1 MAKFEA
7 APHRPAGRSLTFSG
21 QDGFSNGDHRVMGQ
35 HVETLVIG
43 AGPAGLT
50 AAYVLAKAGRD
61 VAVLE
66 MDPHAVGGS
75 SRTIDHHGF
84 KIDLNGGAYASTS
97 PAVLALWSELLPDG
111 FVEQPRTARI
121 YHRERFYAYPLK
133 ALEALGLL
141 GLRGAAAC
149 LASFGLAK
157 IRPIK
162 APRTF
167 GDEIR
172 NRFGAR
178 LSSTLFLPFAEK
190 VSGLIRDQMPAGRAG
205 AARPAA
211 SLRYPR
217 LGGGSIWRTCADQ
230 IAAFGG
236 EVALGRRVETLKFDP
251 ITRSWA
257 VTILRD
263 DGAHEVRTAD
273 HVVSTAPLRELMAML
288 RPAPISLF
296 HAGELMYRDQITVAL
311 VGRTRKP
318 LREAAIDV
326 HDTDLQ
332 VGRVQNYRAWSPD
345 MAPEGEA
352 ASCLGLDYFCFEGD
366 GLWTASDADLVALA
380 WREAAVMGLMDPT
393 AVSDARVVRQRK
405 VLPIEDEDCAE
416 HRAMIRL
423 DLKMQFPS
431 LHLAGRN
438 GLHRD
443 GARDQATLSGL
454 MTAENI
460 LTGETAHDVW
470 EVSAPPPAAG
480 RRAA

>member
-1 MAKFEA
+1 
-7 APHRPAGRSLTFSG
+7 
-21 QDGFSNGDHRVMGQ
+21 MGQ

-66 MDPHAVGGS
+66 MDPSQVGGS

-84 KIDLNGGAYASTS
+84 RIDLSGGAYASAS
-97 PAVLALWSELLPDG
+97 PRVLDLWSELLPDG

-133 ALEALGLL
+133 TLEALAHL
-141 GLRGAAAC
+141 GLRGGAAC

-162 APRTF
+162 VPKSL

-172 NRFGAR
+172 NRFGSR
-178 LSSTLFLPFAEK
+178 LSSMLFRPFAEK
-190 VSGLIRDQMPAGRAG
+190 VSGLICDQMPAGWRGVAK
-205 AARPAA
+205 PAA
-211 SLRYPR
+211 SFRYPR
-217 LGGGSIWRTCADQ
+217 DGAGSVWRTCADR
-230 IAAFGG
+230 ITALGG
-236 EVALGRRVETLKFDP
+236 EIGLGRRVESLKFDAVAK
-251 ITRSWA
+251 SWT

-263 DGAHEVRTAD
+263 DGVHEIRTAD
-273 HVVSTAPLRELMAML
+273 HVVSTAPLRDLMGML
-288 RPAPISLF
+288 RPTPISLF

-326 HDTDLQ
+326 HDPDLQ
-332 VGRVQNYRAWSPD
+332 VGRVQNYRAWSPA
-345 MAPEGEA
+345 MAPMGE

-366 GLWTASDADLVALA
+366 GLWTADDADLVALA

-393 AVSDARVVRQRK
+393 DLRDARVVRQRK
-405 VLPIEDEDCAE
+405 VLPIEDEDCAD
-416 HRAMIRL
+416 HLAMIRL
-423 DLKMQFPS
+423 DLKMAFPS

-438 GLHRD
+438 GLHRN
-443 GARDQATLSGL
+443 GERDHAPLSGL
-454 MTAENI
+454 LTAENI
-460 LTGETAHDVW
+460 LAGETAHDVW
-470 EVSAPPPAAG
+470 GVSTVQAPGRKAA
-480 RRAA
+480 

>member
-1 MAKFEA
+1 
-7 APHRPAGRSLTFSG
+7 
-21 QDGFSNGDHRVMGQ
+21 MGQ
-35 HVETLVIG
+35 HVETLVVG

-66 MDPHAVGGS
+66 MDPSEVGGS
-75 SRTIDHHGF
+75 SRTIDHNGF
-84 KIDLNGGAYASTS
+84 KIDLNGGAYASAS
-97 PAVLALWSELLPDG
+97 SSVLALWSELLPDG
-111 FVEQPRTARI
+111 FVEQPRTAGI

-133 ALEALGLL
+133 HLEALAHL

-162 APRTF
+162 TPKSF

-172 NRFGAR
+172 NRVGAK
-178 LSSTLFLPFAEK
+178 LSSMLFLPFAEK
-190 VSGLIRDQMPAGRAG
+190 VSGLIRDQMPAGRAN
-205 AARPAA
+205 AAKPTA

-217 LGGGSIWRTCADQ
+217 DGAGSVWRACAAR
-230 IAAFGG
+230 ITALGG
-236 EVALGRRVETLKFDP
+236 EVALGRRVETLKFDAAAKLW
-251 ITRSWA
+251 TA
-257 VTILRD
+257 TILRD

-273 HVVSTAPLRELMAML
+273 HVVSTAPLRELMSML
-288 RPAPISLF
+288 RPTPISLF

-318 LREAAIDV
+318 LRETAIDV
-326 HDTDLQ
+326 NDTDLQ
-332 VGRVQNYRAWSPD
+332 VGRVQNYRAWSPA

-366 GLWTASDADLVALA
+366 GLWSASDADLVALA

-405 VLPIEDEDCAE
+405 ILPIEDEDCAE

-443 GARDQATLSGL
+443 GERDHATLSGL
-454 MTAENI
+454 LTAENI
-460 LTGETAHDVW
+460 LGGEAAHDVW
-470 EVSAPPPAAG
+470 DVSAAPTPSRKAA
-480 RRAA
+480 

>member
-1 MAKFEA
+1 VFGGTVLNLVA
-7 APHRPAGRSLTFSG
+7 LVW
-21 QDGFSNGDHRVMGQ
+21 FSNGDHRVMGQ

-66 MDPHAVGGS
+66 MDPRDVGGS
-75 SRTIDHHGF
+75 SRTIDHRGF
-84 KIDLNGGAYASTS
+84 KIDLNGGAYASNS
-97 PAVLALWSELLPDG
+97 PQVLALWSELLPDG

-121 YHRERFYAYPLK
+121 YHRERFYTYPLK
-133 ALEALGLL
+133 TLETLAHL

-149 LASFGLAK
+149 AASFGVAK
-157 IRPIK
+157 IRPIR
-162 APRTF
+162 APKTF

-172 NRFGAR
+172 NQVGAW
-178 LSSTLFLPFAEK
+178 LSSMLFLPFAEK
-190 VSGLIRDQMPAGRAG
+190 VSGLIRDQMPAGRVGLAKS
-205 AARPAA
+205 AAHP
-211 SLRYPR
+211 RYPR
-217 LGGGSIWRTCADQ
+217 QGAGAMWRACADG
-230 IAAFGG
+230 ITAFGG
-236 EVALGRRVETLKFDP
+236 EVVLGRRVETLKFDAA
-251 ITRSWA
+251 TKLWT
-257 VTILRD
+257 VTILRE

-288 RPAPISLF
+288 RPTPISLF
-296 HAGELMYRDQITVAL
+296 HAGELMYRDQVTVAL

-405 VLPIEDEDCAE
+405 VLPIEDEECAE

-443 GARDQATLSGL
+443 GDRDRATLSGL
-454 MTAENI
+454 LTAENI
-460 LTGETAHDVW
+460 LSGETAHDVW
-470 EVSAPPPAAG
+470 DVSPAPAAG

>member
-1 MAKFEA
+1 
-7 APHRPAGRSLTFSG
+7 
-21 QDGFSNGDHRVMGQ
+21 MGQ

-50 AAYVLAKAGRD
+50 AAYALAKAGRD
-61 VAVLE
+61 VTVLE
-66 MDPHAVGGS
+66 MDPHEVGGS

-84 KIDLNGGAYASTS
+84 RIDLNGGAYASAS
-97 PAVLALWSELLPDG
+97 PRVRGLWSELLPDG

-121 YHRERFYAYPLK
+121 YHHDRLYTYPLK
-133 ALEALGLL
+133 SLEALAHL
-141 GLRGAAAC
+141 GLRGGAAC

-162 APRTF
+162 IPKTF

-178 LSSTLFLPFAEK
+178 LSSMLFQPFAEK
-190 VSGLIRDQMPAGRAG
+190 VSGLICDQAPAGRASL
-205 AARPAA
+205 AKPAA

-217 LGGGSIWRTCADQ
+217 EGAGAVWRACAAKITALGGEIG
-230 IAAFGG
+230 
-236 EVALGRRVETLKFDP
+236 LGRRVEALRFD
-251 ITRSWA
+251 A
-257 VTILRD
+257 VAKLWTATILRD

-273 HVVSTAPLRELMAML
+273 HVVSTAPLRELMSL
-288 RPAPISLF
+288 LKPTPISLF
-296 HAGELMYRDQITVAL
+296 HAGELMYRDKITVAL

-318 LREAAIDV
+318 LREAVIDV

-332 VGRVQNYRAWSPD
+332 VSRVQNYRAWSPA

-366 GLWTASDADLVALA
+366 GLWEASDADLVTLA

-393 AVSDARVVRQRK
+393 AVRDARVIRQRK

-416 HRAMIRL
+416 HLAMIRL
-423 DLKMQFPS
+423 DLKMLFPS

-438 GLHRD
+438 GLHRNGD
-443 GARDQATLSGL
+443 RDHAPLSGL
-454 MTAENI
+454 LTADNI
-460 LTGETAHDVW
+460 LAGEATHDVW
-470 EVSAPPPAAG
+470 AASPVAG

>member
-1 MAKFEA
+1 
-7 APHRPAGRSLTFSG
+7 
-21 QDGFSNGDHRVMGQ
+21 MGQ

-66 MDPHAVGGS
+66 MDPREVGGS
-75 SRTIDHHGF
+75 NRTIEHNGF
-84 KIDLNGGAYASTS
+84 KIDLNGGAYASAS
-97 PAVLALWSELLPDG
+97 PGVLALWSELLPDG

-121 YHRERFYAYPLK
+121 YHREHFYAYPLK
-133 ALEALGLL
+133 TLETLAHL

-162 APRTF
+162 TPRTF
-167 GDEIR
+167 ADEIR
-172 NRFGAR
+172 NRVGKR
-178 LSSTLFLPFAEK
+178 LSAMLFRPFAEK
-190 VSGLIRDQMPAGRAG
+190 VSGLISDQMPAGRAG
-205 AARPAA
+205 AAKPAP

-217 LGGGSIWRTCADQ
+217 DGAGSVWRACADK
-230 IAAFGG
+230 IATLGG
-236 EVALGRRVETLKFDP
+236 EVALGRRVESLKFDAAAKLW
-251 ITRSWA
+251 T
-257 VTILRD
+257 VTILRE

-273 HVVSTAPLRELMAML
+273 HVVSTAPLRELMSML
-288 RPAPISLF
+288 RPTPISLF

-318 LREAAIDV
+318 LRETAIDV

-332 VGRVQNYRAWSPD
+332 VGRVQNYRAWSPA

-352 ASCLGLDYFCFEGD
+352 ASCLGLEYFCFEGD

-443 GARDQATLSGL
+443 GERDQATLSGL
-454 MTAENI
+454 LTAENI
-460 LTGETAHDVW
+460 LAGETAHDVW
-470 EVSAPPPAAG
+470 DVSTAPAPSRKAA
-480 RRAA
+480 

>member
-1 MAKFEA
+1 
-7 APHRPAGRSLTFSG
+7 
-21 QDGFSNGDHRVMGQ
+21 MGQ

-50 AAYVLAKAGRD
+50 AAYVLARAGRD

-66 MDPHAVGGS
+66 MDPREVGGS
-75 SRTIDHHGF
+75 SRTIDHNGF
-84 KIDLNGGAYASTS
+84 KIDLNGGAYASAS
-97 PAVLALWSELLPDG
+97 PRVLDLWSELLPDG

-133 ALEALGLL
+133 TLETLAHL
-141 GLRGAAAC
+141 GLRGAAAS

-157 IRPIK
+157 MRPIK
-162 APRTF
+162 TPRTF
-167 GDEIR
+167 ADELR
-172 NRFGAR
+172 NRVGKR
-178 LSSTLFLPFAEK
+178 LSTMLFRPFAEK
-190 VSGLIRDQMPAGRAG
+190 VSGLISDQMPAGRAN
-205 AARPAA
+205 AAKPTA

-217 LGGGSIWRTCADQ
+217 EGAGSVWRACADK
-230 IAAFGG
+230 IAALGG
-236 EVALGRRVETLKFDP
+236 EVMLGRRVETLKFDAAARLW
-251 ITRSWA
+251 T
-257 VTILRD
+257 VTVLRE

-273 HVVSTAPLRELMAML
+273 HVVSTAPLRELMSML
-288 RPAPISLF
+288 RPTPISLF

-318 LREAAIDV
+318 LRETAIDV

-332 VGRVQNYRAWSPD
+332 VGRVQNYRAWSPA

-366 GLWTASDADLVALA
+366 GLWSASDADLVALA

-405 VLPIEDEDCAE
+405 VLPIEDEECVE

-443 GARDQATLSGL
+443 GERDHATLSGL
-454 MTAENI
+454 LTAENI
-460 LTGETAHDVW
+460 LAGEAAHDVW
-470 EVSAPPPAAG
+470 DVPVAPSPNRKAA
-480 RRAA
+480 

>member
-1 MAKFEA
+1 
-7 APHRPAGRSLTFSG
+7 
-21 QDGFSNGDHRVMGQ
+21 MGQ

-50 AAYVLAKAGRD
+50 AAYVLAKAGRE

-66 MDPHAVGGS
+66 MDPHEVGGS

-84 KIDLNGGAYASTS
+84 RIDLNGGASYASTS
-97 PAVLALWSELLPDG
+97 PRVLDLWSELLPDG
-111 FVEQPRTARI
+111 FVEQPRASRI

-133 ALEALGLL
+133 NIEALAHL
-141 GLRGAAAC
+141 GLRGAAAA

-162 APRTF
+162 SPRTF
-167 GDEIR
+167 AEEIR
-172 NRFGAR
+172 NRVGTR
-178 LSSTLFLPFAEK
+178 LSSMLFLPFAEK
-190 VSGLIRDQMPAGRAG
+190 VSGLIRDQMPAGRTG
-205 AARPAA
+205 AAKPTA

-217 LGGGSIWRTCADQ
+217 HGAGAVWRACADR
-230 IAAFGG
+230 IAALGG
-236 EVALGRRVETLKFDP
+236 EVALGRRVETLKFDAAAKQW
-251 ITRSWA
+251 T
-257 VTILRD
+257 VTIRRE

-273 HVVSTAPLRELMAML
+273 HVVSTAPLRELMTML
-288 RPAPISLF
+288 RPTPISLF

-318 LREAAIDV
+318 LRETTIDV

-332 VGRVQNYRAWSPD
+332 VGRVQNYRAWSPA
-345 MAPEGEA
+345 MAPDGEA

-393 AVSDARVVRQRK
+393 AIRDARVIRQRK

-443 GARDQATLSGL
+443 GERDHATLSGL
-454 MTAENI
+454 LTAENI
-460 LTGETAHDVW
+460 LAGETAHDVW
-470 EVSAPPPAAG
+470 EVSTVPTPSRKAA
-480 RRAA
+480 

>member
-1 MAKFEA
+1 
-7 APHRPAGRSLTFSG
+7 
-21 QDGFSNGDHRVMGQ
+21 MGQ

-66 MDPHAVGGS
+66 MDPREVGGS
-75 SRTIDHHGF
+75 SRTIDHNGF
-84 KIDLNGGAYASTS
+84 KIDLNGGAYASSS
-97 PAVLALWSELLPDG
+97 PSVLALWSELLPDG

-133 ALEALGLL
+133 NLEALAHL

-162 APRTF
+162 TPRTF
-167 GDEIR
+167 ADEIR
-172 NRFGAR
+172 NRVGKR
-178 LSSTLFLPFAEK
+178 LSTMLFRPFAEK
-190 VSGLIRDQMPAGRAG
+190 VSGLFSDQMPAGRAN
-205 AARPAA
+205 AAKPTA

-217 LGGGSIWRTCADQ
+217 EGAGAVWRACADR
-230 IAAFGG
+230 ITALGG
-236 EVALGRRVETLKFDP
+236 EVALGRRVETLKFDAAAKLW
-251 ITRSWA
+251 T
-257 VTILRD
+257 VTVLRE
-263 DGAHEVRTAD
+263 DGAHEIRTAD
-273 HVVSTAPLRELMAML
+273 HVVSTAPLRELMTML
-288 RPAPISLF
+288 RPTPISLF

-318 LREAAIDV
+318 LRETAIDV

-332 VGRVQNYRAWSPD
+332 VGRVQNYRAWSPA
-345 MAPEGEA
+345 MAPQGEA

-366 GLWTASDADLVALA
+366 GLWSASDADLVALA

-393 AVSDARVVRQRK
+393 AVSDALVVRQRK

-416 HRAMIRL
+416 HRSMIRL

-443 GARDQATLSGL
+443 GERDHATLSGL
-454 MTAENI
+454 LTAENI
-460 LTGETAHDVW
+460 LAGEAAHDVW
-470 EVSAPPPAAG
+470 DVSTAPSPSRKAA
-480 RRAA
+480 

>member
-1 MAKFEA
+1 
-7 APHRPAGRSLTFSG
+7 
-21 QDGFSNGDHRVMGQ
+21 MGQ

-61 VAVLE
+61 VAVME
-66 MDPHAVGGS
+66 MDPHEVGGS
-75 SRTIDHHGF
+75 SRTIDHNGF

-97 PAVLALWSELLPDG
+97 PSVLALWSELLPDG

-133 ALEALGLL
+133 TLETLAHL

-149 LASFGLAK
+149 AASFGVAK
-157 IRPIK
+157 IRPIRT
-162 APRTF
+162 PRTF

-172 NRFGAR
+172 NRVGAR
-178 LSSTLFLPFAEK
+178 LSSMLFLPFAEK

-211 SLRYPR
+211 RLRYPR
-217 LGGGSIWRTCADQ
+217 QGGGSMWRACAER
-230 IAAFGG
+230 IAALGG
-236 EVALGRRVETLKFDP
+236 EVAPGRRVETLKFDALARLW
-251 ITRSWA
+251 T

-296 HAGELMYRDQITVAL
+296 HAGELMYRDQVTVAL
-311 VGRTRKP
+311 VGRTHKP
-318 LREAAIDV
+318 LREAAIHV

-366 GLWTASDADLVALA
+366 VLWTASDADLVALA
-380 WREAAVMGLMDPT
+380 WREAAVMGLMDPA

-443 GARDQATLSGL
+443 GDRDQAPLSGL
-454 MTAENI
+454 LTAENI
-460 LTGETAHDVW
+460 LAGETAHDVW
-470 EVSAPPPAAG
+470 DVSPAPAPAAG

>member
-1 MAKFEA
+1 
-7 APHRPAGRSLTFSG
+7 
-21 QDGFSNGDHRVMGQ
+21 MGQ

-66 MDPHAVGGS
+66 MDPSEVGGS
-75 SRTIDHHGF
+75 SRTIDHRGF
-84 KIDLNGGAYASTS
+84 KIDLNGGAYASAS
-97 PAVLALWSELLPDG
+97 PSVLALWSELLPDG

-133 ALEALGLL
+133 NLEAIAHL

-162 APRTF
+162 TPRTF

-172 NRFGAR
+172 NRVGAR
-178 LSSTLFLPFAEK
+178 LSSMLFLPFAEK
-190 VSGLIRDQMPAGRAG
+190 VSGLIRDQMPAGRAS
-205 AARPAA
+205 AAKPTA

-217 LGGGSIWRTCADQ
+217 DGAGSVWRACAEK
-230 IAAFGG
+230 IAALGG
-236 EVALGRRVETLKFDP
+236 EVALGRRVESLKFDAAAKLW
-251 ITRSWA
+251 T
-257 VTILRD
+257 VTILRG

-273 HVVSTAPLRELMAML
+273 HVVSTAPLRELVGML
-288 RPAPISLF
+288 RPTPISLF

-318 LREAAIDV
+318 LRETSIEV

-332 VGRVQNYRAWSPD
+332 VGRVQNYRAWSPA
-345 MAPEGEA
+345 MTPEGEA
-352 ASCLGLDYFCFEGD
+352 ASCLGLEYFCFEGD

-393 AVSDARVVRQRK
+393 TVSDARVVRQRK
-405 VLPIEDEDCAE
+405 VLPIEDEHCAE

-443 GARDQATLSGL
+443 GERDQALLSGL

-460 LTGETAHDVW
+460 LTGEAAHDVW
-470 EVSAPPPAAG
+470 NVSAAPILGRKAA
-480 RRAA
+480 

>member
-1 MAKFEA
+1 
-7 APHRPAGRSLTFSG
+7 
-21 QDGFSNGDHRVMGQ
+21 MGQ

-66 MDPHAVGGS
+66 MDPRAVGGA
-75 SRTIDHHGF
+75 SRTIDHNGF
-84 KIDLNGGAYASTS
+84 KIDLNGGAYASAS
-97 PAVLALWSELLPDG
+97 PRVLDLWSELLPDG

-133 ALEALGLL
+133 TLETLAHL

-149 LASFGLAK
+149 LASFGVAK
-157 IRPIK
+157 MRPIK
-162 APRTF
+162 TPRTF
-167 GDEIR
+167 AEEIR
-172 NRFGAR
+172 NRVGSR
-178 LSSTLFLPFAEK
+178 LSSMLFLPFAEK
-190 VSGLIRDQMPAGRAG
+190 VSGLIRDQMPAGRAS
-205 AARPAA
+205 AAKPAA

-217 LGGGSIWRTCADQ
+217 DGAGSVWRACADR
-230 IAAFGG
+230 ITALGG
-236 EVALGRRVETLKFDP
+236 EVALGRRVATLKFDAAAKLW
-251 ITRSWA
+251 T
-257 VTILRD
+257 VTVLRE

-273 HVVSTAPLRELMAML
+273 HVVSTAPLRELMSML
-288 RPAPISLF
+288 RPTPISLF

-318 LREAAIDV
+318 LRETAIDV

-332 VGRVQNYRAWSPD
+332 VGRVQNYRAWSPA
-345 MAPEGEA
+345 MAPAGEA
-352 ASCLGLDYFCFEGD
+352 TSCLGLDYFCFEGD

-393 AVSDARVVRQRK
+393 AVSDALVVRQRK

-443 GARDQATLSGL
+443 GERDHATLSGL
-454 MTAENI
+454 LTAENI
-460 LTGETAHDVW
+460 LAGEAAHDVW
-470 EVSAPPPAAG
+470 NVSTAPEPSRKAA
-480 RRAA
+480 

>member
-1 MAKFEA
+1 
-7 APHRPAGRSLTFSG
+7 
-21 QDGFSNGDHRVMGQ
+21 MGQ

-50 AAYVLAKAGRD
+50 AAYVLAKAGRP

-66 MDPHAVGGS
+66 MDPDQVGGS

-84 KIDLNGGAYASTS
+84 RIDLNGGAYASAS
-97 PAVLALWSELLPDG
+97 PEVLELWSELLPDG
-111 FVEQPRTARI
+111 FVEQSRTARI
-121 YHRERFYAYPLK
+121 YHHDRFYAYPLRILD
-133 ALEALGLL
+133 ALARLGPRA
-141 GLRGAAAC
+141 GAAC

-157 IRPIK
+157 IQPIK

-178 LSSTLFLPFAEK
+178 LSSMLFLPFAEK
-190 VSGLIRDQMPAGRAG
+190 VSGLIGDQMPAGRGPAV
-205 AARPAA
+205 RPET

-217 LGGGSIWRTCADQ
+217 DGAGSLWRACADRIAALGGEIG
-230 IAAFGG
+230 
-236 EVALGRRVETLKFDP
+236 LGRRVDSLRFDP
-251 ITRSWA
+251 VAKLWTA
-257 VTILRD
+257 TILRD

-273 HVVSTAPLRELMAML
+273 HVVSTAPLRDLVGML
-288 RPAPISLF
+288 RPTPISLF

-318 LREAAIDV
+318 LRAAAIEV
-326 HDTDLQ
+326 HDPDLR
-332 VGRVQNYRAWSPD
+332 VGRVQNYRAWSPA

-366 GLWTASDADLVALA
+366 GLWTASDADLVDLA
-380 WREAAVMGLMDPT
+380 WREAAIMGLMDPT
-393 AVSDARVVRQRK
+393 ALRDARVVRQRK

-443 GARDQATLSGL
+443 GGRDHATLSGL
-454 MTAENI
+454 LTAENI
-460 LTGETAHDVW
+460 LAGETAHDVW
-470 EVSAPPPAAG
+470 GVEAVQAPRKAA
-480 RRAA
+480 

>member
-1 MAKFEA
+1 
-7 APHRPAGRSLTFSG
+7 
-21 QDGFSNGDHRVMGQ
+21 MGQ

-50 AAYVLAKAGRD
+50 AAYVLAKAGRE

-66 MDPHAVGGS
+66 MDSRDVGGS

-84 KIDLNGGAYASTS
+84 KIDLNGGAYASAS
-97 PAVLALWSELLPDG
+97 PAVLALWAELLPDG

-133 ALEALGLL
+133 NLDALAHL

-162 APRTF
+162 TPRTF
-167 GDEIR
+167 ADEIR

-178 LSSTLFLPFAEK
+178 LSSMLFRPFAEK
-190 VSGLIRDQMPAGRAG
+190 VSGLISDQMPAGRAH
-205 AARPAA
+205 AAKPTA

-217 LGGGSIWRTCADQ
+217 QGAGSVWRACADR
-230 IAAFGG
+230 ITALGG
-236 EVALGRRVETLKFDP
+236 EVALGRRVATLKFDAAAKLW
-251 ITRSWA
+251 T
-257 VTILRD
+257 VTVLRE
-263 DGAHEVRTAD
+263 DGAHEIRTAD
-273 HVVSTAPLRELMAML
+273 RVVSTAPLRDLMAML
-288 RPAPISLF
+288 RPTPISLF

-318 LREAAIDV
+318 LRETAIDV

-332 VGRVQNYRAWSPD
+332 VGRVQNYRAWSPA

-366 GLWTASDADLVALA
+366 GLWSASDADLVALA

-393 AVSDARVVRQRK
+393 AISDALVVRQRK
-405 VLPIEDEDCAE
+405 VLPIEDEACAE

-443 GARDQATLSGL
+443 GERDHATLSGL
-454 MTAENI
+454 LTAENI
-460 LTGETAHDVW
+460 LAGEAAHDVW
-470 EVSAPPPAAG
+470 DVSTAPRPSRKAA
-480 RRAA
+480 

>member
-1 MAKFEA
+1 
-7 APHRPAGRSLTFSG
+7 
-21 QDGFSNGDHRVMGQ
+21 MGQ

-50 AAYVLAKAGRD
+50 AAYVLAKAGRE

-75 SRTIDHHGF
+75 SRTIEHHGF
-84 KIDLNGGAYASTS
+84 RIDLSGGAYASAS
-97 PAVLALWSELLPDG
+97 SRVLDLWSELLPDG
-111 FVEQPRTARI
+111 FVERPRAARI
-121 YHRERFYAYPLK
+121 YHRDRFYAYPLK
-133 ALEALGLL
+133 SLEALAHL
-141 GLRGAAAC
+141 GLRGGAAA

-162 APRTF
+162 SPKTF
-167 GDEIR
+167 ADEIR
-172 NRFGAR
+172 NRVGAR
-178 LSSTLFLPFAEK
+178 LSAMLFSPFSEK
-190 VSGLIRDQMPAGRAG
+190 VSGLVGEQTPAGG
-205 AARPAA
+205 ARVRKPSA

-217 LGGGSIWRTCADQ
+217 EGAGAVWRACADK
-230 IAAFGG
+230 IAALGG
-236 EVALGRRVETLKFDP
+236 EVALGRRVETLKFD
-251 ITRSWA
+251 A
-257 VTILRD
+257 VAKLWTVTVLRE

-273 HVVSTAPLRELMAML
+273 HVVSTAPLRELMTML
-288 RPAPISLF
+288 KPTPISLF

-311 VGRTRKP
+311 VGRTRHP
-318 LREAAIDV
+318 LRETAIDV

-332 VGRVQNYRAWSPD
+332 VGRVQNYRAWSPA

-352 ASCLGLDYFCFEGD
+352 ASCLGLEYFCFEGD

-393 AVSDARVVRQRK
+393 AVRDARVIRQRK
-405 VLPIEDEDCAE
+405 ALPIEDEDCAE

-443 GARDQATLSGL
+443 GERDHATLSGL
-454 MTAENI
+454 LTAENI
-460 LTGETAHDVW
+460 LAGDTAHDVW
-470 EVSAPPPAAG
+470 AVSSVPSRQAA
-480 RRAA
+480 

>member
-1 MAKFEA
+1 
-7 APHRPAGRSLTFSG
+7 
-21 QDGFSNGDHRVMGQ
+21 MGL
-35 HVETLVIG
+35 HVETLVVG

-50 AAYVLAKAGRD
+50 AAYVLARAGRD

-66 MDPHAVGGS
+66 MDPREVGGS
-75 SRTIDHHGF
+75 SRTIDHNGF

-97 PAVLALWSELLPDG
+97 PRVLDLWSELLPDG

-121 YHRERFYAYPLK
+121 YHREHFYAYPLK
-133 ALEALGLL
+133 TLEALAHL

-162 APRTF
+162 TPRTF

-178 LSSTLFLPFAEK
+178 LSTMLFRPFAEK
-190 VSGLIRDQMPAGRAG
+190 VSGLICDQMPAGRVN
-205 AARPAA
+205 AAKPTA

-217 LGGGSIWRTCADQ
+217 DGAGSVWRACADR
-230 IAAFGG
+230 ITALGG
-236 EVALGRRVETLKFDP
+236 EVALGRRVEALKFD
-251 ITRSWA
+251 TAAKLWT
-257 VTILRD
+257 VTILRE

-273 HVVSTAPLRELMAML
+273 HVVSTAPLRELMSML
-288 RPAPISLF
+288 RPTPISLF

-332 VGRVQNYRAWSPD
+332 VGRVQNYRAWSPA

-366 GLWTASDADLVALA
+366 GLWSASDADLVALA

-405 VLPIEDEDCAE
+405 ILPIEDEDCAE

-443 GARDQATLSGL
+443 GERDHATLSGL
-454 MTAENI
+454 LTAENI
-460 LTGETAHDVW
+460 LAGEAAHDVW
-470 EVSAPPPAAG
+470 DVSAVPTPSRKAA
-480 RRAA
+480 

>member
-1 MAKFEA
+1 
-7 APHRPAGRSLTFSG
+7 
-21 QDGFSNGDHRVMGQ
+21 MGQ

-50 AAYVLAKAGRD
+50 AGYVLAKAGRD

-66 MDPHAVGGS
+66 MDADQVGGS
-75 SRTIDHHGF
+75 SRTIDHNGF
-84 KIDLNGGAYASTS
+84 RIDLSGGPYASAS
-97 PAVLALWSELLPDG
+97 ARVLDLWSELLPDG
-111 FVEQPRTARI
+111 FVEQSRTARI

-133 ALEALGLL
+133 ALEALGHL
-141 GLRGAAAC
+141 GLRGAAAS

-162 APRTF
+162 VPKSLR
-167 GDEIR
+167 DEIR

-178 LSSTLFLPFAEK
+178 FSSMLFRPFAEK
-190 VSGLIRDQMPAGRAG
+190 VSGLICDQMPTGWRGVAK
-205 AARPAA
+205 PTA
-211 SLRYPR
+211 SFRYPR
-217 LGGGSIWRTCADQ
+217 DGAGSVWRACADR
-230 IAAFGG
+230 IVALGG
-236 EVALGRRVETLKFDP
+236 EVGLGRRVESLKFDAA
-251 ITRSWA
+251 TKLWT
-257 VTILRD
+257 VTVQRE
-263 DGAHEVRTAD
+263 DGAVEVRTAD

-288 RPAPISLF
+288 RPTPISLF

-326 HDTDLQ
+326 HDPDLQ
-332 VGRVQNYRAWSPD
+332 VGRVQNYRAWSPA
-345 MAPEGEA
+345 MAPMGE

-393 AVSDARVVRQRK
+393 DLRDARVVRQRK

-416 HRAMIRL
+416 HLAMIRL
-423 DLKMQFPS
+423 DLKMSFPS

-438 GLHRD
+438 GLHRN
-443 GARDQATLSGL
+443 GERDHAPLSGL
-454 MTAENI
+454 LTAENI

-470 EVSAPPPAAG
+470 GVSTVQAQG

>member
-1 MAKFEA
+1 
-7 APHRPAGRSLTFSG
+7 
-21 QDGFSNGDHRVMGQ
+21 MGQ

-66 MDPHAVGGS
+66 MDPYELGGS

-97 PAVLALWSELLPDG
+97 SAVLALWSELLPGG
-111 FVEQPRTARI
+111 FVEQPLTARI
-121 YHRERFYAYPLK
+121 YHRERLYAYPLK

-149 LASFGLAK
+149 LASFGVAK

-162 APRTF
+162 TPRTF

-178 LSSTLFLPFAEK
+178 LSSMLFLPFAEK

-205 AARPAA
+205 AARPAT

-217 LGGGSIWRTCADQ
+217 QGGGSMWRACAER
-230 IAAFGG
+230 ITAFGG
-236 EVALGRRVETLKFDP
+236 EVALGRRVEVLKFDP
-251 ITRSWA
+251 VARLWT

-311 VGRTRKP
+311 VGRTRNP
-318 LREAAIDV
+318 LRDAAIDV

-332 VGRVQNYRAWSPD
+332 VGRVQNYRAWSPA
-345 MAPEGEA
+345 MAPEGEQ

-443 GARDQATLSGL
+443 GGRDQAALSGL

-460 LTGETAHDVW
+460 LAGETAHDVW
-470 EVSAPPPAAG
+470 EVSAPPATG

>member
-1 MAKFEA
+1 
-7 APHRPAGRSLTFSG
+7 
-21 QDGFSNGDHRVMGQ
+21 MGQ

-50 AAYVLAKAGRD
+50 AAHALAKAGRD

-66 MDPHAVGGS
+66 MDAQQVGGS

-84 KIDLNGGAYASTS
+84 KIELNGGAYVSTS
-97 PAVLALWSELLPDG
+97 SKVLDLWAELAPKG

-133 ALEALGLL
+133 TLETLAHL
-141 GLRGAAAC
+141 GLRGGAAC

-162 APRTF
+162 TPRTF

-172 NRFGAR
+172 NRFGAHLSAR
-178 LSSTLFLPFAEK
+178 LFKPFVEK
-190 VSGLIRDQMPAGRAG
+190 VSGLISDQTPAGRGG
-205 AARPAA
+205 AKPIA

-217 LGGGSIWRTCADQ
+217 QGAGALWRACADQ
-230 IAAFGG
+230 ITALGG
-236 EVALGRRVETLKFDP
+236 EVGLGRRVESLKYD
-251 ITRSWA
+251 A
-257 VTILRD
+257 VAKLWTVSVLRA

-273 HVVSTAPLRELMAML
+273 HVVSTAPLRELMTML
-288 RPAPISLF
+288 RPTPISLF

-311 VGRTRKP
+311 VGQARKP
-318 LREAAIDV
+318 LREATIDV
-326 HDTDLQ
+326 HDTDLR
-332 VGRVQNYRAWSPD
+332 VGRVQNYRVWSPAL
-345 MAPEGEA
+345 APEGEA
-352 ASCLGLDYFCFEGD
+352 ASCLGLEYFCFEGD
-366 GLWTASDADLVALA
+366 GLWSASDADLVALA

-393 AVSDARVVRQRK
+393 AVRDARVVRQRK
-405 VLPIEDEDCAE
+405 VLPIVDEDCAE
-416 HRAMIRL
+416 HLAMIRL

-443 GARDQATLSGL
+443 GDRDHAPLSGL
-454 MTAENI
+454 LTAENI
-460 LTGETAHDVW
+460 LAGEAAHDVW
-470 EVSAPPPAAG
+470 GAPSVAATG
-480 RRAA
+480 RKAA

>member
-1 MAKFEA
+1 
-7 APHRPAGRSLTFSG
+7 
-21 QDGFSNGDHRVMGQ
+21 MGQ

-66 MDPHAVGGS
+66 MDPRQVGGS
-75 SRTIDHHGF
+75 SRTIDHNGF

-97 PAVLALWSELLPDG
+97 PGVLALWSELLPDG

-121 YHRERFYAYPLK
+121 YHRDHFYAYPLK
-133 ALEALGLL
+133 TLEALAHL

-162 APRTF
+162 TPRTF

-178 LSSTLFLPFAEK
+178 LSAMLFRPFAEK
-190 VSGLIRDQMPAGRAG
+190 VSGLICDQIPAGRAN
-205 AARPAA
+205 AAKPTA

-217 LGGGSIWRTCADQ
+217 GGAGSVWRACADR
-230 IAAFGG
+230 IASLGG

-251 ITRSWA
+251 AAKLWT
-257 VTILRD
+257 VTILRE

-273 HVVSTAPLRELMAML
+273 HVVSTAPLRELMSML
-288 RPAPISLF
+288 RPTPISLF

-311 VGRTRKP
+311 VGRTRKR
-318 LREAAIDV
+318 LRETAIDV

-332 VGRVQNYRAWSPD
+332 VGRVQNYRAWSPA

-366 GLWTASDADLVALA
+366 GLWSASDADLVALA

-393 AVSDARVVRQRK
+393 AVSDALVVRQRK

-443 GARDQATLSGL
+443 GERDHATLSGL
-454 MTAENI
+454 LTAENI
-460 LTGETAHDVW
+460 LAGEAAHDVW
-470 EVSAPPPAAG
+470 DVSTLSSPSRKAA
-480 RRAA
+480 

>member
-1 MAKFEA
+1 
-7 APHRPAGRSLTFSG
+7 
-21 QDGFSNGDHRVMGQ
+21 MGQ

-50 AAYVLAKAGRD
+50 AAYVLARAGRE

-66 MDPHAVGGS
+66 MDPHEVGGS
-75 SRTIDHHGF
+75 CRTIDHHGF

-97 PAVLALWSELLPDG
+97 PSVLALWSELSPDG

-121 YHRERFYAYPLK
+121 YHRERLYAYPLK
-133 ALEALGLL
+133 SAETLAHL

-157 IRPIK
+157 IRPIRT
-162 APRTF
+162 PRTF

-172 NRFGAR
+172 NRVGAR
-178 LSSTLFLPFAEK
+178 LSSMLFLPFAEK

-211 SLRYPR
+211 NLRYPR
-217 LGGGSIWRTCADQ
+217 QGGGALWRACADR
-230 IAAFGG
+230 ITVFGG
-236 EVALGRRVETLKFDP
+236 EVALGRRVETLKFD
-251 ITRSWA
+251 A
-257 VTILRD
+257 VAKLWTATILRE
-263 DGAHEVRTAD
+263 DGAHEVRSAN

-332 VGRVQNYRAWSPD
+332 VGRVKNYRAWSPA

-352 ASCLGLDYFCFEGD
+352 DSCLGLDYFCFEGD

-393 AVSDARVVRQRK
+393 AVRDARVIRQRK

-443 GARDQATLSGL
+443 GERDQATLSGL
-454 MTAENI
+454 LTAENI
-460 LTGETAHDVW
+460 LAGEVAHDVW
-470 EVSAPPPAAG
+470 DAPATPATG

>member
-1 MAKFEA
+1 MA
-7 APHRPAGRSLTFSG
+7 
-21 QDGFSNGDHRVMGQ
+21 Q

-66 MDPHAVGGS
+66 MDSQEVGGS

-84 KIDLNGGAYASTS
+84 KIDLNGGAYASAS
-97 PAVLALWSELLPDG
+97 PGVLALWSELLPDG

-133 ALEALGLL
+133 NIEALAHL
-141 GLRGAAAC
+141 GLRGAAAA

-162 APRTF
+162 SPRTF
-167 GDEIR
+167 AEEIR
-172 NRFGAR
+172 NRVGTR
-178 LSSTLFLPFAEK
+178 LSSMLFLPFAEK
-190 VSGLIRDQMPAGRAG
+190 VSGLIRDQMPAGRAR
-205 AARPAA
+205 AAKPAA

-217 LGGGSIWRTCADQ
+217 QGAGAVWRACADK
-230 IAAFGG
+230 IVDLGG
-236 EVALGRRVETLKFDP
+236 EVSMGRRVETLKFDAAAKLW
-251 ITRSWA
+251 TA
-257 VTILRD
+257 TIQRE
-263 DGAHEVRTAD
+263 DGAVEVRTAD
-273 HVVSTAPLRELMAML
+273 HVVSTAPLRELMTML
-288 RPAPISLF
+288 RPTPISLF

-318 LREAAIDV
+318 LRETTIDV

-332 VGRVQNYRAWSPD
+332 VGRVQNYRAWSPA
-345 MAPEGEA
+345 MAPDGEA

-393 AVSDARVVRQRK
+393 AIRDARVIRQRK

-443 GARDQATLSGL
+443 GERDHATLSGL
-454 MTAENI
+454 LTAENI
-460 LTGETAHDVW
+460 LAGETAHDVW
-470 EVSAPPPAAG
+470 EVSTVPTPSRKAA
-480 RRAA
+480 